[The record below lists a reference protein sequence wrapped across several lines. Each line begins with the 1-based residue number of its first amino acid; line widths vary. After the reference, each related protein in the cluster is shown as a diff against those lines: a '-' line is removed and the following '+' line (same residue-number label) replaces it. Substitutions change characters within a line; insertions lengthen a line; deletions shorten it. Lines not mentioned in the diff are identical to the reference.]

1 VTFFFV
7 LLASLLVGGA
17 ARAQKPAPVPI
28 PTVHWMPPVV
38 TLLVDP
44 WAKNDPSAAASH
56 RRWVPQNTEII
67 DPWANQRPPEAP
79 RVAESR
85 PSELP
90 RSTIF

>member
-1 VTFFFV
+1 M
-7 LLASLLVGGA
+7 LLASLLVGRA

-28 PTVHWMPPVV
+28 PTLHWTPPVV
-38 TLLVDP
+38 TIAVDP
-44 WAKNDPSAAASH
+44 WAKNDPTDTPP
-56 RRWVPQNTEII
+56 RLRWVPPSTEII